1 MKFFEKAK
9 MGTKL
14 ILELTNVMKFLK
26 KSKVRTKLILQFTLV
41 ALFIAIVGIISIL
54 SLKVV
59 TNNSEDMYNVGI
71 QSVFVSDNIKQ
82 NLIQIEKDLLE
93 LVYVRDASQ
102 KTYLKN
108 DIKTMS
114 SKNEKNIVTLEKLKM
129 SANEKQMW
137 LDFTKQHHQYILIR
151 ENIIQFVD
159 SNNLDEAVIQYEV
172 MEEVNNN
179 ILKTLDKCINNSINK
194 TNNINI
200 KSNSIYIKNNIT
212 IGILMIACILAAIAL
227 GMFSSRNINNSLSKI
242 ESFAERLSKFN
253 FSLPMNGIKG
263 NDEFAKT
270 GKALN
275 IAQQNIKDLI
285 KSLIENVQKVNVSN
299 EELSRAVKELSLNSQ
314 NINNAVKDITL
325 GIQETTSSSM
335 QITAS
340 MEEVDSS
347 VSELAGKAT
356 EGSGNANRSRERAS
370 EVQIK
375 GESAILEVKSLY
387 NEKKDRMVQAIE
399 EGKVVGNIKV
409 MADTIA
415 DIAGQTNLL
424 ALNAAIEAARAGEQ
438 GRGFAVV
445 AEEVRNLAEQ
455 SGNAVTSIKDT
466 IVKVQKAFKNLSDNS
481 DEILKFINENVNPR
495 MEQFGEM
502 GSQYYSDA
510 NFVSKMSEEIAAMSE
525 ELNATINQ
533 VSETVNNMAESAQKS
548 SENTKLIEESI
559 LKNTESI
566 TQIDSTTKGQEKLA
580 QDLNEIIQKF
590 QI

>member
-9 MGTKL
+9 TGTKL
-14 ILELTNVMKFLK
+14 ISELTNVMKFFK

-54 SLKVV
+54 SLKAV

-114 SKNEKNIVTLEKLKM
+114 SKNEKNIATLEKLKM

-179 ILKTLDKCINNSINK
+179 ILKTLDKCINSSINK

-253 FSLPMNGIKG
+253 LSLPMNGIKG
-263 NDEFAKT
+263 NDEFVKT

-275 IAQQNIKDLI
+275 IAQQNIKNLI

-325 GIQETTSSSM
+325 GIEETTSSSM

-356 EGSGNANRSRERAS
+356 EGSGNANKSKERAS

-375 GESAILEVKSLY
+375 GESAILEVKNLY
-387 NEKKDRMVQAIE
+387 DEKKDRMVQAIK
-399 EGKVVGNIKV
+399 EGKVVSNIKV

-455 SGNAVTSIKDT
+455 SGSAVTSIKDT

-559 LKNTESI
+559 RKNTESI
-566 TQIDSTTKGQEKLA
+566 RQIDLTTKGQEKLA

>member
-1 MKFFEKAK
+1 
-9 MGTKL
+9 
-14 ILELTNVMKFLK
+14 
-26 KSKVRTKLILQFTLV
+26 
-41 ALFIAIVGIISIL
+41 
-54 SLKVV
+54 
-59 TNNSEDMYNVGI
+59 
-71 QSVFVSDNIKQ
+71 
-82 NLIQIEKDLLE
+82 
-93 LVYVRDASQ
+93 
-102 KTYLKN
+102 
-108 DIKTMS
+108 MS
-114 SKNEKNIVTLEKLKM
+114 SKNEKNIATLEKLKM

-200 KSNSIYIKNNIT
+200 KSNSIYIRNNII

-263 NDEFAKT
+263 NDEFTKT

-275 IAQQNIKDLI
+275 IAQQNIKNLI

-299 EELSRAVKELSLNSQ
+299 EELSRAVKELSLNSR

-325 GIQETTSSSM
+325 GIQETTSSSV

-356 EGSGNANRSRERAS
+356 EGSGNANKSRERAS

-375 GESAILEVKSLY
+375 GESVILEVKNLY
-387 NEKKDRMVQAIE
+387 DQKKDRMVQAIE

-566 TQIDSTTKGQEKLA
+566 RQIDSTTKGQEKLA

>member
-9 MGTKL
+9 TGTKL
-14 ILELTNVMKFLK
+14 ILEITNVMKFFK

-54 SLKVV
+54 SLKAV

-114 SKNEKNIVTLEKLKM
+114 SKNEKNIATLEKLKM

-159 SNNLDEAVIQYEV
+159 SNNLDETVIQYEV

-179 ILKTLDKCINNSINK
+179 ILKTLDKCINSSINK

-253 FSLPMNGIKG
+253 LSLPMNGIKG

-275 IAQQNIKDLI
+275 IAQQNIKNLI

-325 GIQETTSSSM
+325 GIEETTSSSM

-356 EGSGNANRSRERAS
+356 EGSGNANKSKERAS

-375 GESAILEVKSLY
+375 GESAILEVKNLY
-387 NEKKDRMVQAIE
+387 DEKKDRMVQAIK
-399 EGKVVGNIKV
+399 EGKVVSNIKV

-455 SGNAVTSIKDT
+455 SGSAVTSIKDT

-559 LKNTESI
+559 RKNTESI
-566 TQIDSTTKGQEKLA
+566 RQIDLTTKGQEKLA

>member
-9 MGTKL
+9 TGTKL
-14 ILELTNVMKFLK
+14 ILEITNVMKFFK

-54 SLKVV
+54 SLKAV

-114 SKNEKNIVTLEKLKM
+114 SKNEKNIATLEKLKM

-179 ILKTLDKCINNSINK
+179 ILKTLDKCINSSINK

-253 FSLPMNGIKG
+253 LSLPMNGIKG

-275 IAQQNIKDLI
+275 IAQQNIKNLI

-325 GIQETTSSSM
+325 GIEETTSSSM

-356 EGSGNANRSRERAS
+356 EGSGNANKSKERAS

-375 GESAILEVKSLY
+375 GESAILEVKNLY
-387 NEKKDRMVQAIE
+387 DEKKDRMVQAIK
-399 EGKVVGNIKV
+399 EGKVVSNIKV

-455 SGNAVTSIKDT
+455 SGSAVTSIKDT

-559 LKNTESI
+559 RKNTESI
-566 TQIDSTTKGQEKLA
+566 RQIDLTTKGQEKLA

>member
-9 MGTKL
+9 TGTKL
-14 ILELTNVMKFLK
+14 ILELTNVMKFFK
-26 KSKVRTKLILQFTLV
+26 RSKVRTKLILQFTLV

-54 SLKVV
+54 SLKIV

-114 SKNEKNIVTLEKLKM
+114 SKNEKNIATLEKLKM

-200 KSNSIYIKNNIT
+200 KSNSIYIRNNII

-263 NDEFAKT
+263 NDEFTKT

-275 IAQQNIKDLI
+275 IAQQNIKNLI

-299 EELSRAVKELSLNSQ
+299 EELSRAVKELSLNSR

-325 GIQETTSSSM
+325 GIQETTSSSV

-356 EGSGNANRSRERAS
+356 EGSGNANKSRERAS

-375 GESAILEVKSLY
+375 GESVILEVKNLY
-387 NEKKDRMVQAIE
+387 DQKKDRMVQAIE

-415 DIAGQTNLL
+415 DIARQTNLL

-566 TQIDSTTKGQEKLA
+566 RQIDSTTKGQEKLA

>member
-1 MKFFEKAK
+1 MKFFKR
-9 MGTKL
+9 
-14 ILELTNVMKFLK
+14 
-26 KSKVRTKLILQFTLV
+26 SKVRTKLILQFTLV

-54 SLKVV
+54 SLKIV

-114 SKNEKNIVTLEKLKM
+114 SKNEKNIATLEKLKM

-200 KSNSIYIKNNIT
+200 KSNSIYIRNNII

-263 NDEFAKT
+263 NDEFTKT

-275 IAQQNIKDLI
+275 IAQQNIKNLI

-299 EELSRAVKELSLNSQ
+299 EELSRAVKELSLNSR

-325 GIQETTSSSM
+325 GIQETTSSSV

-356 EGSGNANRSRERAS
+356 EGSGNANKSRERAS

-375 GESAILEVKSLY
+375 GESVILEVKNLY
-387 NEKKDRMVQAIE
+387 DEKKDRMVQAIE

-566 TQIDSTTKGQEKLA
+566 RQIDSTTKGQEKLA